1 LTPRHRIASEILDIK
16 ISIREIKERSQRY
29 NFQRSQ
35 VQGSTSTR
43 KTEKRRWRDPRLS
56 FLFIEETAIVGLEG
70 PREELTC
77 WLLDGASE
85 RTVIAV
91 VGMGGLG
98 KTILAKLVFDSQ
110 KVTTKFDCRACIMVS
125 QSYTVRG
132 LMKSMME
139 EFCGETENPVTQ
151 M

>member
-16 ISIREIKERSQRY
+16 IPIREIKERSQRY

-43 KTEKRRWRDPRLS
+43 ETEKRRWRDPRLS
-56 FLFIEETAIVGLEG
+56 LFIEETAIVGLEG

-77 WLLDGASE
+77 WLMDGASE

-98 KTILAKLVFDSQ
+98 KTILAS
-110 KVTTKFDCRACIMVS
+110 
-125 QSYTVRG
+125 
-132 LMKSMME
+132 
-139 EFCGETENPVTQ
+139 
-151 M
+151 